1 MYAGGRPLWHL
12 SLCQQRD
19 GRPVSVVR
27 WTPAMVREV
36 ETIRDRILGMC
47 GSAEPVIEPDGEE
60 AAMMKVTRQWRRPL
74 SVVEVTRLAPTAEV
88 RERRGRP

>member
-1 MYAGGRPLWHL
+1 MLAALVIAL
-12 SLCQQRD
+12 SNIQPQQRA

-47 GSAEPVIEPDGEE
+47 GSPEPVIEPDGEE

-74 SVVEVTRLAPTAEV
+74 SVVEVTRLAPTPEV